1 MSVMSCCA
9 ARQTAAAH
17 AICNTAVSKYLCSSP
32 LLQVPD
38 TVDAALRDAHHEGKG
53 GITFEEFEKMMLT
66 AKDDDL
72 DLYESRLRPDSR

>member
-1 MSVMSCCA
+1 MSCCA
-9 ARQTAAAH
+9 AGQTAAVL
-17 AICNTAVSKYLCSSP
+17 AICSTAKPMCYPCSSP

>member
-1 MSVMSCCA
+1 MSVMSCC
-9 ARQTAAAH
+9 
-17 AICNTAVSKYLCSSP
+17 ICNTAVSEYLCSSP
-32 LLQVPD
+32 FLQVPD

>member
-1 MSVMSCCA
+1 M
-9 ARQTAAAH
+9 
-17 AICNTAVSKYLCSSP
+17 
-32 LLQVPD
+32 LQVPD

-72 DLYESRLRPDSR
+72 DLYESRLRPDPR

>member
-1 MSVMSCCA
+1 MSCCA
-9 ARQTAAAH
+9 AGQTAAAP
-17 AICNTAVSKYLCSSP
+17 ATCSTALNEVPSP
-32 LLQVPD
+32 LMQVPD

-72 DLYESRLRPDSR
+72 DLYESRLRPDFR

>member
-1 MSVMSCCA
+1 MQLGRLLLSLPY
-9 ARQTAAAH
+9 
-17 AICNTAVSKYLCSSP
+17 AVLLIPMCYPCSSP